1 MISQGGLL
9 VLSIFDIGGFKA
21 RPTDFS
27 KVIGRC
33 LRCER
38 IALIDRSR
46 TTEELLF

>member
-9 VLSIFDIGGFKA
+9 VFGTFDPSGFKA
-21 RPTDFS
+21 LPLDFS
-27 KVIGRC
+27 RVTGRC
-33 LRCER
+33 LHCER

>member
-33 LRCER
+33 LRCEHS
-38 IALIDRSR
+38 ALAHRSI

>member
-9 VLSIFDIGGFKA
+9 VFGTFDPSGFKA
-21 RPTDFS
+21 LPLDFS
-27 KVIGRC
+27 RVTGRC
-33 LRCER
+33 LHGAR